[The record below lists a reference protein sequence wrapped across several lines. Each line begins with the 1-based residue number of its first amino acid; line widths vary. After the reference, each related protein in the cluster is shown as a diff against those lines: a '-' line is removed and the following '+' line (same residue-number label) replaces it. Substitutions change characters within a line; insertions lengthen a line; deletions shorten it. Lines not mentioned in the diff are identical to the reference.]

1 MNKLSYTIK
10 SLKWQN
16 ILVPIVFFIL
26 GFTSF
31 YVITQDVIRDMEKI
45 NQNTIELMKQF
56 ESMMAKRGTV
66 VNHVIMSTQ

>member
-26 GFTSF
+26 GFISF

-66 VNHVIMSTQ
+66 V